1 MSRRTTNTLLV
12 LLCLL
17 SALNGITLVLNISS
31 PLRAA
36 LGGMSYQELINDAD
50 FTRAVKA
57 IAQECKVNIDLAKL
71 TCR

>member
-1 MSRRTTNTLLV
+1 V

-17 SALNGITLVLNISS
+17 SALNAIGLVLNISS

-36 LGGMSYQELINDAD
+36 IGGMTYQQLIHDAD

-57 IAQECKVNIDLAKL
+57 IVQECNVNIDLAKL
-71 TCR
+71 TCRATPD

>member
-1 MSRRTTNTLLV
+1 VFPVWLHLSWNGTETLSGAD
-12 LLCLL
+12 L
-17 SALNGITLVLNISS
+17 SFWKNVIS
-31 PLRAA
+31 
-36 LGGMSYQELINDAD
+36 GEYTMSYQELTNDAD